1 VQKTATDHTSEPR
14 ADRAGFDALFDES
27 FERMKRLAFLLGA
40 DDPENIAQEAF
51 VRLHSRWR
59 SLNGTDKALPYL
71 RRTVVNLS
79 RSRLR
84 HLKVVRRAPKEPD
97 RDIVSAEAT
106 VLAGHANRAVHE
118 ALLQL
123 TPRQRQVPR
132 WPSGPQHSTRVET
145 RSVLAEGGLDSG
157 PVPGLM
163 LFLADPVVTDL
174 EVRRGDGSGVSVREL
189 DRIDGLAL
197 FLADFAGS
205 TQGFGYTAYDGA
217 GNVVE
222 SAIT

>member
-14 ADRAGFDALFDES
+14 ADSAGFDALFDES

-59 SLNGTDKALPYL
+59 SLKGTDKALPYL

-97 RDIVSAEAT
+97 RDIASAEAT
-106 VLAGHANRAVHE
+106 VLAVEGHEALCR

-123 TPRQRQVPR
+123 TPRQRQVLVLR
-132 WPSGPQHSTRVET
+132 YWLDLDQQAIAET
-145 RSVLAEGGLDSG
+145 LGIAVGTVKATTSHAMTALRAALPEED
-157 PVPGLM
+157 
-163 LFLADPVVTDL
+163 
-174 EVRRGDGSGVSVREL
+174 
-189 DRIDGLAL
+189 DR
-197 FLADFAGS
+197 
-205 TQGFGYTAYDGA
+205 
-217 GNVVE
+217 
-222 SAIT
+222 

>member
-1 VQKTATDHTSEPR
+1 MQKTATDHTFEPR
-14 ADRAGFDALFDES
+14 VDRAGFDALFDGS

-84 HLKVVRRAPKEPD
+84 HLRVVRRAPREPD

-106 VLAGHANRAVHE
+106 VLAVQGHE
-118 ALLQL
+118 ALRKALLRL
-123 TPRQRQVPR
+123 TPRQRQVLVLR
-132 WPSGPQHSTRVET
+132 YWLDLDQQAIAET
-145 RSVLAEGGLDSG
+145 LGIAVGTVKATTNHAMTALRAALPEED
-157 PVPGLM
+157 
-163 LFLADPVVTDL
+163 
-174 EVRRGDGSGVSVREL
+174 
-189 DRIDGLAL
+189 DR
-197 FLADFAGS
+197 
-205 TQGFGYTAYDGA
+205 
-217 GNVVE
+217 
-222 SAIT
+222 